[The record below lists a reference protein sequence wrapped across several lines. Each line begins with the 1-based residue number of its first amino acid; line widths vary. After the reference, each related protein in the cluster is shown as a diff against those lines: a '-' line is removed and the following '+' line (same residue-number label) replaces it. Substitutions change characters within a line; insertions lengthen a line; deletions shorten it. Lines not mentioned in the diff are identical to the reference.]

1 VDSRDALTP
10 LQQRLLELLAPIEP
24 AWTLVGGGALVGYH
38 LGHRSTRDL
47 DLFWRGLDE
56 LGPLAA
62 EIERRLRGAS
72 LDVAALQRAPT
83 FVRLRVSDEDEVIVL
98 DLAIDTG
105 PELAPDELV
114 PAGGA
119 QIRVASRRAILVNK
133 LCALL
138 GRQEL
143 RDLIDV
149 KALLERGES
158 LEQALRDAPTVD
170 GGFSPLTLAW
180 VLRGLD
186 PSRLAAAAGLAPE
199 LVDDLTEF
207 RDELVERLLA
217 LARPEE

>member
-1 VDSRDALTP
+1 MDSRDALTP